1 MITTDQLAARVR
13 RRLRFHPV
21 SSPNKI
27 LTMASRAPTPPL
39 RTLCALS
46 LLLIPSA
53 SIAQERALP
62 DARPRLVVANQ
73 GFFPVALQLRDNR
86 IAVVLR
92 GGAGHVGIKGRLDIV
107 FSDDAGRTWSQP
119 TVVNDSPLDDRNPA
133 FGQSAD
139 GALVVAFWRAAKDT
153 YKDYDLD
160 SPDQP
165 VNTWVTRSED
175 GGRTWS
181 NPAEIDVRDIG
192 YGSPYGKI
200 LTLPDGSMLMNVY
213 GHAVR
218 KPGDRLTEKVDHSYL
233 YRSTDDGRT
242 WARHATLAKSF
253 NETGLLALPDG
264 TLLAAMRSA
273 GDKANVSLT
282 RSADAGK
289 TWSAPEQVSGP
300 ASHPAD
306 LARLPDGRV
315 LMVTGHRA
323 GPFGVRGVV
332 GDPSGHFK
340 WDDRFILV
348 NDSTNVDTGYP
359 SSVVLKD
366 GRVLTFYYAVG
377 SKTHPAWGIHCGA
390 VEYAPPGR

>member
-1 MITTDQLAARVR
+1 
-13 RRLRFHPV
+13 
-21 SSPNKI
+21 
-27 LTMASRAPTPPL
+27 MATRGPISPL
-39 RTLCALS
+39 RTLCALA
-46 LLLIPSA
+46 LLLIPTVTS
-53 SIAQERALP
+53 AQERTLP
-62 DARPRLVVANQ
+62 DTRQRLVVAGQ
-73 GFFPVALQLRDNR
+73 GFFPVARQLHDGR

-92 GGAGHVGIKGRLDIV
+92 GGADHVGIKGRLDIV
-107 FSDDAGRTWSQP
+107 FSNDAGRTWAKP

-133 FGQSAD
+133 FGQAKD

-153 YKDYDLD
+153 YKDYELD
-160 SPDQP
+160 SPNQP
-165 VNTWVTRSED
+165 VSTWVTRSED

-213 GHAVR
+213 GYAVR
-218 KPGDRLTEKVDHSYL
+218 KPGERAEAKVDHSHL
-233 YRSTDDGRT
+233 YRSTDNGRT
-242 WARHATLAKSF
+242 WTRHATIGKNF
-253 NETGLLALPDG
+253 NETGLLDLPDR

-273 GDKANVSLT
+273 GDKANVWLS
-282 RSADAGK
+282 RSTDGGK

-315 LMVTGHRA
+315 LMVTGYRP
-323 GPFGVRGVV
+323 GPFGVRGVI
-332 GDPSGHFK
+332 GDAAGRFK
-340 WDDRFILV
+340 WDDRFVVV

-377 SKTHPAWGIHCGA
+377 SKTHPDWGVHCGV
-390 VEYAPPGR
+390 VEYAPPGK